1 MSFDSIKFGKI
12 IWEDKNFSL
21 THVNTNLVEGSYIAL
36 VSKCLK
42 LRKIIPSIPKTIEAV
57 SLEMGEKL
65 GREGYFASILE
76 TGITQDLNPFLVT
89 KIPNGQVLSQYEFRT
104 SDEFLL
110 MIRELSCSLIKLH
123 ECKLFQRELSSN
135 FDVYFDG
142 KKTKLAFPAA
152 RDIFHKAYIGAG
164 SKATVFD
171 IPRFIIFPGNVS
183 EDVNAVIEL
192 ALEVIEKNKINF
204 DDFCYKALLEFF
216 EGLKIQIAT
225 SKEVGNA
232 ILLQLSELSEIPA
245 LQRGKK
251 DESCFEFFEEDAEK
265 NKKNR
270 VSHVI
275 VPDNFSN
282 RNQIKLEPTIENFPR
297 KNIIWVLKEF
307 LAKIP
312 VLYKKIFLF
321 SISITI
327 FLLFLL
333 IFFTSDEDKKS
344 ELSASIND
352 DSAQLDLKS
361 KVEEGVV
368 VSDQSEIEKIE
379 KVELQKNDPI
389 NKPNNNEDS
398 DVPLLDPKWYENENL
413 EEGEKGKE
421 EPKEESEE
429 EPKEVIVRESQE
441 ESLLDN
447 KIEERVE
454 VKKEM
459 PVDFSDKQIE
469 AEKLKDSK
477 PNHEQQNKVENKSPQ
492 SSTIDL
498 EKLIKSQSF
507 EDRIKAIKF
516 LSLECTARK
525 EDTISQIETLLLDP
539 DILVRGFAVHAYGKC
554 LGKDAKARL
563 QQMQKQEE
571 SLVVKKAIE
580 KALRRL

>member
-21 THVNTNLVEGSYIAL
+21 THVNTNSVEDSYIAL

-89 KIPNGQVLSQYEFRT
+89 KIPKGQVLSQYEFRT

-110 MIRELSCSLIKLH
+110 MIRELSSSLIKLH

-142 KKTKLAFPAA
+142 KKTKLTFPAA

-171 IPRFIIFPGNVS
+171 IPRFIIFPGNVN

-204 DDFCYKALLEFF
+204 DDFSYKAVLEFF
-216 EGLKIQIAT
+216 EDLKIQSVT
-225 SKEVGNA
+225 SKEVGSA
-232 ILLQLSELSEIPA
+232 ILLKLSELSEIPA
-245 LQRGKK
+245 LQRERKE
-251 DESCFEFFEEDAEK
+251 ESCFEFFEEDAEK
-265 NKKNR
+265 NKKIR

-282 RNQIKLEPTIENFPR
+282 RSQVKLEPTIENFPR

-312 VLYKKIFLF
+312 LLYKKIFLF

-333 IFFTSDEDKKS
+333 IFFTSDEDKKP
-344 ELSASIND
+344 ELLASSND

-361 KVEEGVV
+361 KVEESVV
-368 VSDQSEIEKIE
+368 LSDQSEIE
-379 KVELQKNDPI
+379 KVELQKNVPT

-413 EEGEKGKE
+413 EEAEKGKE
-421 EPKEESEE
+421 APKEELEE
-429 EPKEVIVRESQE
+429 ETNKVIVHESQE

-454 VKKEM
+454 VKKEIL
-459 PVDFSDKQIE
+459 VDFSDKQVE

-477 PNHEQQNKVENKSPQ
+477 TNHGQQNKVETKSPQ

-507 EDRIKAIKF
+507 EDRIKAVKF
-516 LSLECTARK
+516 LSLECTAKK
-525 EDTISQIETLLLDP
+525 EDSISQIETLLLDP
-539 DILVRGFAVHAYGKC
+539 DILVRGFAVHAYSKC